1 MNLELPLLITI
12 RSHGRTFT
20 AELPWDADMDQIAE
34 ALRAN
39 LRELAQADARMLRE
53 LDGAQPLMAQTE
65 PRVAGVLADGLDRL
79 GVKELKAL
87 CKERGFKGYTALNKA
102 ALIQRLRGD
111 EAPLAAKA
119 AVKTTAKAV
128 VAPSELA
135 AIEARL
141 DRMEALLQRIA
152 ERVGVSDAGTGALGR
167 SDEAEH
173 RAILAAALMSP
184 PRRNLAELLGSMPDV
199 GLDADFER

>member
-1 MNLELPLLITI
+1 M
-12 RSHGRTFT
+12 GK
-20 AELPWDADMDQIAE
+20 IAE

-53 LDGAQPLMAQTE
+53 LDGALPLKAQTE
-65 PRVAGVLADGLDRL
+65 PRVAGKLADGLDRL

-87 CKERGFKGYTALNKA
+87 CKERGFKGYTGLTKA
-102 ALIQRLRGD
+102 ALIQRFRGG

-119 AVKTTAKAV
+119 AAKAV
-128 VAPSELA
+128 VIPSGLA

-152 ERVGVSDAGTGALGR
+152 ERVGVSDAGNEAHGR
-167 SDEAEH
+167 SAEVEH
-173 RAILAAALMSP
+173 RAVLAAALMSP
-184 PRRNLAELLGSMPDV
+184 PRRNLAELLGSMPEV

>member
-1 MNLELPLLITI
+1 M
-12 RSHGRTFT
+12 GK
-20 AELPWDADMDQIAE
+20 IAE

-53 LDGAQPLMAQTE
+53 LDGALPLMAHTE
-65 PRVAGVLADGLDRL
+65 PSVAGELADGLDRL
-79 GVKELKAL
+79 GVQELKAL

-102 ALIQRLRGD
+102 ALIQRLRGG

-119 AVKTTAKAV
+119 PAKAV
-128 VAPSELA
+128 VIPSGLA
-135 AIEARL
+135 VIEARL

-152 ERVGVSDAGTGALGR
+152 ERVGVSDAGTGAHGR
-167 SDEAEH
+167 SAEAEH
-173 RAILAAALMSP
+173 RAILAGALMSP
-184 PRRNLAELLGSMPDV
+184 PRCNLAELLGSMPEV

>member
-1 MNLELPLLITI
+1 MGKI
-12 RSHGRTFT
+12 
-20 AELPWDADMDQIAE
+20 AD

-53 LDGAQPLMAQTE
+53 LDGALPLRAPAE
-65 PRVAGVLADGLDRL
+65 PRVAGELADGLERL

-87 CKERGFKGYTALNKA
+87 CKERGFKGYTGLTKA
-102 ALIQRLRGD
+102 ALIERLRGG

-119 AVKTTAKAV
+119 PAKAE
-128 VAPSELA
+128 ATPSGLA

-152 ERVGVSDAGTGALGR
+152 ERVGVS
-167 SDEAEH
+167 
-173 RAILAAALMSP
+173 P
-184 PRRNLAELLGSMPDV
+184 PRRNRAELLGSRPDV
-199 GLDADFER
+199 GLDADFERQDDTVAPADVVG

>member
-1 MNLELPLLITI
+1 M
-12 RSHGRTFT
+12 GK
-20 AELPWDADMDQIAE
+20 IAE

-53 LDGAQPLMAQTE
+53 LDGALPLMAQTE
-65 PRVAGVLADGLDRL
+65 PRVAGELAEGLDRL

-87 CKERGFKGYTALNKA
+87 CKERGFKGYTSLNKA
-102 ALIQRLRGD
+102 ALIQRLRGG
-111 EAPLAAKA
+111 EAPVAAKA
-119 AVKTTAKAV
+119 PAKAE
-128 VAPSELA
+128 AIPSGLA

-152 ERVGVSDAGTGALGR
+152 ERVGVSDAGTEAHGR
-167 SDEAEH
+167 SAEAEH

-184 PRRNLAELLGSMPDV
+184 SRRNLAELLSSMPEV